1 MQTLTLSLK
10 THPVTG
16 TSLER
21 MIKGIRRWGRRKTGM
36 RKTYAQDRRGGR
48 FFGRRVN
55 CEQVPLLPAGA
66 VAQMLDDP
74 RKIPYL
80 LVWKSPSDGTV
91 QEVVRAA
98 AEVAP
103 DPLPRQTGWVEIK
116 RADGW
121 CSFIRTV
128 LSPLPRN
135 RGKARLLVCPYC
147 QAPRRGLYGWTP
159 GGRFTSSVQRTH
171 WQCRVCAGL
180 RYASEGEALVL
191 RSRWPFFRV
200 LETAYGRSRSPRPE
214 PWIPYVFSSPRD
226 AAVAGFCMLK

>member
-1 MQTLTLSLK
+1 MVEQRK
-10 THPVTG
+10 TQ
-16 TSLER
+16 
-21 MIKGIRRWGRRKTGM
+21 IRRS
-36 RKTYAQDRRGGR
+36 GGR

-66 VAQMLDDP
+66 VARMLGDP

-91 QEVVRAA
+91 QEVVRVA

-103 DPLPRQTGWVEIK
+103 DPLPRETGWIEVK

-128 LSPLPRN
+128 VSSLPRN

-147 QAPRRGLYGWTP
+147 QTPRRALYGWTP
-159 GGRFTSSVQRTH
+159 GGRFTNSVQRSH
-171 WQCRVCAGL
+171 WRCHVCAGL

-191 RSRWPFFRV
+191 RSRWAFTRLIEQQF
-200 LETAYGRSRSPRPE
+200 GRCRSPRPD
-214 PWIPYVFSSPRD
+214 PWLPYIFSSPRD
-226 AAVAGFCMLK
+226 AALEGLCLLK